1 MNCAAGSPPHT
12 HLRGSHRRCDRRAP
26 GSKGG
31 PARHP
36 VYGTAPDRSGRGYA
50 TRAVQLTANWLL
62 HEQRASMVGLRIDV
76 GNTASQRVAAAAGC
90 TAAATIRSY
99 VPGTGETYDFRFV
112 LRRH

>member
-1 MNCAAGSPPHT
+1 MRPPRARVQGRPRT
-12 HLRGSHRRCDRRAP
+12 PSGLR
-26 GSKGG
+26 
-31 PARHP
+31 
-36 VYGTAPDRSGRGYA
+36 TAPDRSGRGYA